1 MRPLDIDEKVLAD
14 QAKITKLRL
23 RILETGGP
31 AYMVAARCGFS
42 PSRMSEYI
50 LGRREIPV
58 KHLVPLCD
66 VLKCEPEDVVGWVE

>member
-1 MRPLDIDEKVLAD
+1 MNETLIPV
-14 QAKITKLRL
+14 TKLRL

-50 LGRREIPV
+50 LGHKEIPV
-58 KHLVPLCD
+58 KHLVKLCE
-66 VLKCEPEDVVGWVE
+66 VLDCDPDDVVGWAE

>member
-1 MRPLDIDEKVLAD
+1 MTQTVKV
-14 QAKITKLRL
+14 TKLRL

-50 LGRREIPV
+50 LGRKAIPF
-58 KHLVPLCD
+58 KHLVPLCE
-66 VLKCEPEDVVGWVE
+66 VLKCDPDEVTGWAE